1 MNTDNENFIDVENL
15 DTDVAAF
22 GTQEATGTTTD
33 GVIIA
38 LLHWLF

>member
-1 MNTDNENFIDVENL
+1 MNIDHEDSIDVENL

-22 GTQEATGTTTD
+22 GTQEATGTTPD
-33 GVIIA
+33 GVLIA